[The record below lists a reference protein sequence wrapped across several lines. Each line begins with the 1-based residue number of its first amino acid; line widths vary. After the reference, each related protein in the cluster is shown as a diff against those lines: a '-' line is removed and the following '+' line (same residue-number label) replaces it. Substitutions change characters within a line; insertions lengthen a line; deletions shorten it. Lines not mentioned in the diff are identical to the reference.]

1 MGDELVF
8 TVGQGA
14 AVRAQPI
21 SLADAG
27 LRERADLQE
36 WVRKNPDILG
46 PNIRI
51 VTFEFGGWQSRAGA
65 TADRL
70 DLLGLNAD
78 GRLIVAELKRGAAPD
93 PTEMQAIKY
102 AAYASRFTP
111 ALLAE
116 SHAAYLTKVEDGA
129 VTADEAQALLEE
141 HTDGALDP
149 DLLRRPRIVLLAER
163 FGPQVTASAVWL
175 TEMGIEI
182 ALVAFKAHRAAHD
195 LILTV
200 TPVWPVADVEEFT
213 VTPRRAEWR
222 AAEGRSQRRR
232 EANSVT
238 TIIAERALPDGA
250 QLALQVAALPMPVRE
265 AVTEW
270 IAADGPRGRA
280 TWRNDRRGPL
290 VWEVDGAAYS
300 PTGLAK
306 HIIAEASGEQVPVVH
321 APAMWV
327 TEDGVSLARLA
338 GFGVPSEQD

>member
-14 AVRAQPI
+14 AARAQPI

-27 LRERADLQE
+27 LRERSDLQE

-46 PNIRI
+46 PDIRI

-65 TADRL
+65 AADRL
-70 DLLGLNAD
+70 DLLGLDAD
-78 GRLIVAELKRGAAPD
+78 GRLIVAELKRGVAPD

-111 ALLAE
+111 ELLAE
-116 SHAAYLTKVEDGA
+116 SHAAYLTKVADGA
-129 VTADEAQALLEE
+129 VTASEAQALLEK
-141 HTDGALDP
+141 HTSGELDP
-149 DLLRRPRIVLLAER
+149 DLLRRPRIVLVAER

-175 TEMGIEI
+175 TEMGIDI
-182 ALVAFKAHRAAHD
+182 ALVAFQAHRAAHD

-213 VTPRRAEWR
+213 VMPRQAEWR

-232 EANSVT
+232 EATAVT
-238 TIIAERALPDGA
+238 TLIAEHALPDGEPVT
-250 QLALQVAALPMPVRE
+250 LQVAALPMPVRE
-265 AVTEW
+265 AVRAW

-280 TWRNDRRGPL
+280 KWRNDRKGPL
-290 VWEVDGAAYS
+290 VWDVDGAAYS
-300 PTGLAK
+300 PTGLGK
-306 HIIAEASGEQVPVVH
+306 HIIKAASGEQLPVLAGPQV
-321 APAMWV
+321 WV
-327 TEDGVSLARLA
+327 TEDGISLSRLA
-338 GFGVPSEQD
+338 GFGVPSAQD